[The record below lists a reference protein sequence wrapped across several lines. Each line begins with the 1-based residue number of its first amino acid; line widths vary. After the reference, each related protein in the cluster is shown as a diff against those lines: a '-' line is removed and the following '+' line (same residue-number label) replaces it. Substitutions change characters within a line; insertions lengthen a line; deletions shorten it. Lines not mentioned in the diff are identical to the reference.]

1 MERNLNKKL
10 LLIVLKYS
18 PWFISIGYF
27 IQLILSTFGIYS
39 FLLSETIGIGI
50 VPIVVLLLFSFQFG
64 YCVWHRLPL
73 YYVLTTNIINAFDFY
88 FGIPVPN
95 KWMLIIYLIL
105 FAIFA
110 LVGAYI
116 KNKHNVRKRN
126 TKENIA

>member
-10 LLIVLKYS
+10 LLIVTKYA
-18 PWFISIGYF
+18 PWFISIGYVVE
-27 IQLILSTFGIYS
+27 LILAYFGYNS
-39 FLLSETIGIGI
+39 FLLACLFSTGII
-50 VPIVVLLLFSFQFG
+50 PIILILLFSFQFG

-73 YYVLTTNIINAFDFY
+73 YYTFTTNIINAFDFY

-95 KWMLIIYLIL
+95 KSMLIIYLIL
-105 FAIFA
+105 LAIFA

-126 TKENIA
+126 TKENIT